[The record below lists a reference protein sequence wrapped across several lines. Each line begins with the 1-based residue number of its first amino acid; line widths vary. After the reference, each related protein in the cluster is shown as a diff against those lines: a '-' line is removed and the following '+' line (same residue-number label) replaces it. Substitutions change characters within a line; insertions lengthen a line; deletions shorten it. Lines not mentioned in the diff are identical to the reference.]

1 MDGQTDAEDRERALN
16 NGVNE
21 NWTLG
26 GRREDGRTEG
36 KITILQTPHASRAA
50 VAALPASPM
59 GAVLHNSPEPEED
72 SARQADKVQC

>member
-1 MDGQTDAEDRERALN
+1 MTTNGRTDARTDAEERALN

-36 KITILQTPHASRAA
+36 KITILQTPNASRAA
-50 VAALPASPM
+50 AALL
-59 GAVLHNSPEPEED
+59 VHNSPEED
-72 SARQADKVQC
+72 SRQADQVQR